1 MSNVFS
7 RRDFLRKSGYGL
19 GAAALAGFVPGLS
32 SSLGGLSAARAA
44 DIVID
49 PANPLA
55 PRGTHFPGKVKS
67 IIWLHMNGAPSTL
80 DLFDYKPELI
90 RLAGTGVPE
99 SFTKG
104 IKTSTQGGVSQL
116 FASNTRTWKQ
126 YGESG
131 AWFSDLVP
139 HLAEHADKITFIKSS
154 VTVGATHD
162 ISILKLNTGGVT
174 PGRPSLGAW
183 ITYALGS
190 ANPDL
195 PAYVVLYNGDREP
208 SGGSV
213 NWSSGFLPAVFQGTA
228 FLPGESPI
236 LFLDT
241 PPQRS
246 ALQHRASL
254 DLLNKLNTFNTKSRP
269 ADTELLARQQSYE
282 LAYRMQSAAPEAVDL
297 NKETETTK
305 KLYGLGDDITD
316 SYGATLLR
324 ARRLIERGVRFVQ
337 IVSGFPENAG
347 AEGNRRSWDAHE
359 DIDGNHGLMAKMVD
373 KPIAGLLADLKSRGL
388 LDSTLVVWTSEFGR
402 TSWGESG
409 TGRDH
414 NPWGYTQWV
423 AGAGFKPGFT
433 YGQTD
438 DIGLQV
444 ADKEKA
450 VDTYD
455 LHATI
460 LQAIGL
466 DHLKVTFLNNG
477 RSERP
482 TVVYGKVI
490 HELLA

>member
-1 MSNVFS
+1 MSHPFS
-7 RRDFLRKSGYGL
+7 RRDFLLKSGYGL
-19 GAAALAGFVPGLS
+19 GALAASGAIPGAGFLS
-32 SSLGGLSAARAA
+32 PAHAEG
-44 DIVID
+44 IVID

-55 PRGTHFPGKVKS
+55 PRATHHPGKIKS

-80 DLFDYKPELI
+80 DLFDYKPELHK
-90 RLAGTGVPE
+90 LAGKPVPD
-99 SFTKG
+99 SFMKG
-104 IKTSTQGGVSQL
+104 IKTSTQGGVSTL
-116 FASNTRTWKQ
+116 FASEKRVWKQ
-126 YGESG
+126 YGDSG

-139 HLAEHADKITFIKSS
+139 NIAQHADKITFIKSS

-174 PGRPSLGAW
+174 PGRPSLGSW
-183 ITYALGS
+183 VIYALGS

-195 PAYVVLYNGDREP
+195 PPYVVLYNGDREP

-228 FLPGESPI
+228 FLPGDSPI

-241 PPQRS
+241 PAQRT
-246 ALQHRASL
+246 AVQHRASL
-254 DLLNKLNTFNTKSRP
+254 DLLNKLNGFNTAHYPS
-269 ADTELLARQQSYE
+269 DTELLARRQSYE

-297 NKETETTK
+297 SKETEATQ
-305 KLYGLGDDITD
+305 KLYGLDDKVSE
-316 SYGATLLR
+316 SYGQTLLK
-324 ARRLIERGVRFVQ
+324 ARRLVERGVRFVQ
-337 IVSGFPENAG
+337 VVSGFPEGVDEQN
-347 AEGNRRSWDAHE
+347 NRSWDAHR
-359 DIDGNHGLMAKMVD
+359 DIEGNHGTQARMVD
-373 KPIAGLLADLKSRGL
+373 KPIAGLLADLKARGL
-388 LDSTLVVWTSEFGR
+388 LDSTLVVWASEFGR

-433 YGQTD
+433 YGETD
-438 DIGLQV
+438 AIGLQV

-460 LQAIGL
+460 LWAMGL
-466 DHLKVTFLNNG
+466 DHLKTVFLNNG

-482 TVVYGKVI
+482 TVTFGKVVQD
-490 HELLA
+490 LLA